1 MSFVAAHGVKRF
13 VHVSS
18 IAAYG
23 LPTRPTISE
32 DNPVDNQQKDLY
44 GRTKAEGEIQARQLA
59 QSAGMEL
66 TIIRPG
72 MVYGPRAMGWSVN
85 MLQLVQKRV
94 PVIFNQGQGH
104 AYPIYIDNLIDGLI
118 LAATHPVAA
127 NEAFNFCD
135 PVVTFRDWFGYYGR
149 MCGRN
154 PVSMR
159 LFVARVFIWISET
172 FSLRLPLTRE
182 RLNYFLLQSDFPATK
197 AQHLLGYRPQVT
209 IEEGMHRTEAWLRQE
224 GYLKR

>member
-1 MSFVAAHGVKRF
+1 
-13 VHVSS
+13 
-18 IAAYG
+18 
-23 LPTRPTISE
+23 
-32 DNPVDNQQKDLY
+32 
-44 GRTKAEGEIQARQLA
+44 
-59 QSAGMEL
+59 
-66 TIIRPG
+66 
-72 MVYGPRAMGWSVN
+72 
-85 MLQLVQKRV
+85 
-94 PVIFNQGQGH
+94 
-104 AYPIYIDNLIDGLI
+104 
-118 LAATHPVAA
+118 
-127 NEAFNFCD
+127 
-135 PVVTFRDWFGYYGR
+135 

-154 PVSMR
+154 PVSMP